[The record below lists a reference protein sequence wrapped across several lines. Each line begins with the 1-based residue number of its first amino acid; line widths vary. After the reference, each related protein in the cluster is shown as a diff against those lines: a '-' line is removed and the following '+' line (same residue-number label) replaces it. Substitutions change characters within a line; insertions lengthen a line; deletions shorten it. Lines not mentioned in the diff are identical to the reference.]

1 MNRYFKLLE
10 LVREVQPKHIVEI
23 GTWNGKRATEMM
35 AVSNAYYTGF
45 DLFEEATDESDV
57 EEMNVK
63 PHEEMVEIANRIET
77 AGFNKFQLIRAK
89 TSSPLTSPSLMG
101 ATQKKPSS
109 LITSIS
115 EKLSAPVG

>member
-77 AGFNKFQLIRAK
+77 AGFNKFQLIR
-89 TSSPLTSPSLMG
+89 G
-101 ATQKKPSS
+101 ATQKKPSN